1 MSQNSLLRAP
11 RSTAMDSNE
20 KKILILTSAV
30 HYLTHFFVLVF
41 PVLVMPIS
49 RDLSMDPAAVI
60 AISFPMYL
68 CYGLLA
74 IPWGFLSDRISA
86 RLVMGAGMIIA
97 GFGFLA
103 AGLVDSVHQ
112 LELCLGLIGVGC
124 SAYHPSG
131 LALLSKGI
139 RVRGRALGLNGLW
152 GNFGIASVP
161 LVAGIFT
168 YTMGWKSTL
177 LVFGL
182 FGILLGIASLA
193 VPFSVGKEDLQR
205 GSPVGGRQAVMLF
218 LILCA
223 AMLFSGLMYRG
234 YTIIL
239 PIFFE
244 SKLPDLGALLS
255 SVLGDARTTP
265 DADTLMATLITS
277 GVYLVGMVG
286 QLLGGRVAD
295 RFELRRAYLIIF
307 ACALPFLLSLR
318 FVEGPLLIP
327 LAGLFVLFSLGIQP
341 VENSLVAMLTPPKW
355 RSVSYGIK
363 FTFVFGAGSL
373 AVHFV
378 SFSERNYGLDGVI
391 LLLSFFLAMLIV
403 MAAVLLIASRGI
415 SVRHR
420 HKNRQPYR

>member
-1 MSQNSLLRAP
+1 MSRNPLLQVP
-11 RSTAMDSNE
+11 RSTVTDSNE

-49 RDLSMDPAAVI
+49 RDLSMEPAAVI

-68 CYGLLA
+68 CYGVLA
-74 IPWGFLSDRISA
+74 IPWGYLSDRINA
-86 RLVMGAGMIIA
+86 HMVMGAGMIIA

-112 LELCLGLIGVGC
+112 FALCLGLIGVGC

-139 RVRGRALGLNGLW
+139 RVRGRALGINGLW
-152 GNFGIASVP
+152 GNFGIASAP

-168 YTMGWKSTL
+168 YTVGWKSTL

-182 FGILLGIASLA
+182 FGISLGVVCLA
-193 VPFSVGKEDLQR
+193 VPVSVGSEDLQK
-205 GSPVGGRQAVMLF
+205 GSSVGGRQAMKLF
-218 LILCA
+218 IILCA
-223 AMLFSGLMYRG
+223 TMLFSGLMYRG

-239 PIFFE
+239 PTFFE

-255 SVLGDARTTP
+255 NVIGYARTAT

-277 GVYLVGMVG
+277 GVYLLGMVG
-286 QLLGGRVAD
+286 QLIGGRVAD
-295 RFELRRAYLIIF
+295 RADLRWAYLIIF

-318 FVEGPLLIP
+318 FIEGPLLI
-327 LAGLFVLFSLGIQP
+327 LFAGLFVLFSLGIQP

-373 AVHFV
+373 AIYFV
-378 SFSERNYGLDGVI
+378 SFSERNYGLGGVI

-403 MAAVLLIASRGI
+403 MAAILLFASHGI
-415 SVRHR
+415 GVKHQ
-420 HKNRQPYR
+420 H